1 MPGHTRLPTSES
13 TALRLA
19 RASTINSHTP
29 DADCT
34 RRPLLSGARRY
45 ARRYGGAPSARAP
58 YRDQTQRRSR
68 DLRATEAPS
77 PSARR
82 ASPFAFVKV
91 SRDRV
96 RSVRRGQIR
105 RNVDIVVH
113 LFNQHFLLLHRG
125 EEGWGGMVHA
135 RYVVV
140 DYLLR
145 PPMSIPILC
154 TPGSESGLASIAF
167 ASAPPNRPSSMKWRA
182 KRVHDLRVA
191 CRLGARSNLP
201 APSGNRRR

>member
-77 PSARR
+77 PSARG

-96 RSVRRGQIR
+96 RSVRPCQVR

-113 LFNQHFLLLHRG
+113 LFNQHFLLLHSG
-125 EEGWGGMVHA
+125 EDGWGT
-135 RYVVV
+135 
-140 DYLLR
+140 
-145 PPMSIPILC
+145 PPTAGP
-154 TPGSESGLASIAF
+154 
-167 ASAPPNRPSSMKWRA
+167 
-182 KRVHDLRVA
+182 D
-191 CRLGARSNLP
+191 P
-201 APSGNRRR
+201 APSSDVHTYIVYAGLRVWVSVHCFCICPTEQAL